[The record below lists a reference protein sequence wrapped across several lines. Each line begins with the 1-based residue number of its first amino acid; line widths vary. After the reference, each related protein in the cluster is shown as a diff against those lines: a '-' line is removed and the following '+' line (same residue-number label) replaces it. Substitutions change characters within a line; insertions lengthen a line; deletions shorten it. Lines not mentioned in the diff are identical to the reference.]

1 LPVTWLLLALLAHDP
16 ITTKITWDAEI
27 SRIVNRRCAS
37 CHMAGSAVDLSNYE
51 RARPWAKAIRNQVLQ
66 RSMPPWGAVKGF
78 GDFQNDPS
86 LTPLEI
92 EMITQWVE
100 GGAPEGDPA
109 FLPKQAALE
118 AAAKLQLRWSHL
130 PPVLPKPKKL
140 TAVRASGPTELS
152 AVLPDGSVEHLLW
165 IRDKQAD
172 WKQPYIFREPIDLPA
187 GTRLQATGAP
197 VEISVAARH

>member
-1 LPVTWLLLALLAHDP
+1 VTWLLLALLSHDP

-27 SRIVNRRCAS
+27 SRIVNRRCLS
-37 CHMAGSAVDLSNYE
+37 CHKAGSGVDLSNYE

-66 RSMPPWGAVKGF
+66 RRMPPWGAVKGF
-78 GDFQNDPS
+78 GEFRNDPS

-109 FLPKQAALE
+109 FLPKQTTLE
-118 AAAKLQLRWSHL
+118 AAAKLQFRWSPM
-130 PPVLPKPKKL
+130 PPAMPKAKRL

-152 AVLPDGSVEHLLW
+152 AVRPDGSVEHLLW
-165 IRDKQAD
+165 IRDKHAN
-172 WKQPYIFREPIDLPA
+172 WKQAYVFREPIDLPA
-187 GTRLQATGAP
+187 GTRLQATGAT
-197 VEISVAARH
+197 VEISVAARP

>member
-1 LPVTWLLLALLAHDP
+1 MTWLLLALLAHDP

-27 SRIVNRRCAS
+27 SRIMNRRCLS
-37 CHMAGSAVDLSNYE
+37 CHQAGSGVDLSNYDQ
-51 RARPWAKAIRNQVLQ
+51 ARPWAKAIRNQVLQ
-66 RSMPPWGAVKGF
+66 RRMPPWGAVKGF
-78 GDFQNDPS
+78 GDFRNDPS

-109 FLPKQAALE
+109 FLPKPASPE
-118 AAAKLQLRWSHL
+118 AAAKFQFRWSPMPRVMPHT
-130 PPVLPKPKKL
+130 KRL

-165 IRDKQAD
+165 IREKQAN
-172 WKQPYIFREPIDLPA
+172 WKQPYIFREPIELPA
-187 GTRLQATGAP
+187 GTRLQVTGAP
-197 VEISVAARH
+197 VEISVAARR